1 MKGVFAMHRPTL
13 TVLPLMLFALAVAP
27 GCGPQR
33 IAEMD
38 YSPDNPYRPGG
49 DLYVSWEE
57 QKRDRGLL
65 EDSAVT
71 HTAAG
76 AGIGAVIGQA
86 AGKDTEATVLGT
98 AIGGGVGLI
107 SGIVDEDKKRIEHEN
122 KYTRLANQWQ
132 RNENKRQQ
140 AIRDVHQ
147 GAAITDA
154 QIADQH
160 QRLQKAREDLAERDR
175 NAGRAREYRDIERE
189 IEEIEGTV
197 TSSDY

>member
-1 MKGVFAMHRPTL
+1 MKPYTL
-13 TVLPLMLFALAVAP
+13 TTLSLMLFALAVAP

-33 IAEMD
+33 IAEMN

-49 DLYVSWEE
+49 DQYVSWEE
-57 QKRDRGLL
+57 HKRQRGLL

-71 HTAAG
+71 HTAVG
-76 AGIGAVIGQA
+76 AGVGAAIGQA
-86 AGKDTEATVLGT
+86 AGKDTEGTLLGT

-107 SGIVDEDKKRIEHEN
+107 AGIADEENKRIEHEN

-147 GAAITDA
+147 GAAITDE
-154 QIADQH
+154 QLTDQH
-160 QRLQKAREDLAERDR
+160 KRLSKAQEDLAERDR
-175 NAGRAREYRDIERE
+175 NASRAREYRDIERE

-197 TSSDY
+197 TTHDY